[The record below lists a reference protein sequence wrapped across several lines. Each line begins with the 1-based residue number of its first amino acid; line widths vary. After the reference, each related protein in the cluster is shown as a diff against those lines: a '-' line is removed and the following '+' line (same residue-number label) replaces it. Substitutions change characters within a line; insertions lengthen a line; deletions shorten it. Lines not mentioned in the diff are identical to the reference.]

1 MLFRSASG
9 LSPHLNY
16 SFSNLRAFLGLA
28 LECCL
33 SVRVVV
39 VGWKGIDS
47 RNWERKIGNKKKE
60 REKKFEDIS

>member
-1 MLFRSASG
+1 MLFTSANG

-33 SVRVVV
+33 SVRVIVV

-47 RNWERKIGNKKKE
+47 RNWERKIVLKKE
-60 REKKFEDIS
+60 ERKS

>member
-1 MLFRSASG
+1 MLFRSANG

-33 SVRVVV
+33 SVRVIV

-47 RNWERKIGNKKKE
+47 RNWEREKYLKKKE
-60 REKKFEDIS
+60 ERKS